1 MSCEREFA
9 KGGCTQACCVP
20 AKKPESDAEED
31 KSEGMGRAPPHTKA
45 ELESMASGALKAL
58 CKALPIGYIYLAWL
72 VEGVSLKALCKAL
85 PIGYIYLAW
94 LVEGVSLKTIPL
106 FRPCP
111 LVSGTWRLGSQHVR
125 KVRTGASFGL
135 TVRRQH
141 PHSTE
146 AAS

>member
-72 VEGVSLKALCKAL
+72 VEGVSLK
-85 PIGYIYLAW
+85 
-94 LVEGVSLKTIPL
+94 TIPL

-141 PHSTE
+141 PRSTE